1 MNWMT
6 SLALHKPDT
15 VAYTCNPHTQ
25 EVEAGGSEAHG
36 IMFKVSLECMTP
48 CLKQGKQTSN
58 SNERE
63 HSMGRSRERF
73 HSPVRYLVSKRK
85 QPVLECWILNAHQ
98 TIFSCPRLGTGFTIW
113 LFKIH
118 FGSGFLLCNLYPD
131 RWYHLD
137 TT

>member
-1 MNWMT
+1 MT

-118 FGSGFLLCNLYPD
+118 IRVWVSSLSCICCLFVGLTQLLTP
-131 RWYHLD
+131 
-137 TT
+137 